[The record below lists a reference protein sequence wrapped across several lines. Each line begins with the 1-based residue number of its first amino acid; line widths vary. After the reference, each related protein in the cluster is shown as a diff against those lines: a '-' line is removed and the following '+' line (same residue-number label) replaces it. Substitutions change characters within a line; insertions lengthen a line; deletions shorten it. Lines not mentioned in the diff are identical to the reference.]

1 MQIVLQNKK
10 LNTLALTIHAHNYIH
25 VDIHIIYCDRYA
37 DYLVVTAYDFYT
49 AESVIGHNT
58 GLYGRSEDT
67 NAYAVLNAV
76 RALMAAGG

>member
-1 MQIVLQNKK
+1 M
-10 LNTLALTIHAHNYIH
+10 
-25 VDIHIIYCDRYA
+25 
-37 DYLVVTAYDFYT
+37 VTAYDFYT

-76 RALMAAGG
+76 RALIAAGGVLKSETGMTASVLKQDPNT

>member
-1 MQIVLQNKK
+1 M
-10 LNTLALTIHAHNYIH
+10 
-25 VDIHIIYCDRYA
+25 
-37 DYLVVTAYDFYT
+37 VTAYDFYT